1 MRSGIKPLVLVLLGR
16 LSVPGPAGIRVCE
29 PLCGL
34 SHGDRNK
41 PLFIP
46 NEAPNTDQTV
56 PLKFSLANQAVYWGY
71 LQEHEGG
78 VPCGNMGD
86 LKAKACPA
94 GREWQTIQQSW
105 TPRALWVISRKIPR
119 GAPPVPLF
127 ISAFATSDWTHVSPV
142 AFESLE
148 SRESCSSLQEGPFQF
163 RENNY
168 AKPMGAVMFG
178 QWWLVGPGA
187 QGRYQPS
194 PARQG
199 DGRRWQRKLEIQL
212 LMKLHQLVQSEASGN
227 RKRSSEGHRARAR

>member
-16 LSVPGPAGIRVCE
+16 LSVPDPAGIRVCE

-78 VPCGNMGD
+78 LPCGNMGD

-94 GREWQTIQQSW
+94 GRE
-105 TPRALWVISRKIPR
+105 
-119 GAPPVPLF
+119 
-127 ISAFATSDWTHVSPV
+127 
-142 AFESLE
+142 
-148 SRESCSSLQEGPFQF
+148 
-163 RENNY
+163 
-168 AKPMGAVMFG
+168 
-178 QWWLVGPGA
+178 
-187 QGRYQPS
+187 
-194 PARQG
+194 
-199 DGRRWQRKLEIQL
+199 
-212 LMKLHQLVQSEASGN
+212 
-227 RKRSSEGHRARAR
+227 